1 MWNDFARLPGRC
13 RATLRL
19 GALLCL
25 LLPFTG
31 CASSQKP
38 YEAPASSYI
47 AGQSQ
52 PGQPAR
58 HIRKAAPEL
67 AATLD
72 PRTQHKPSYAAMA
85 PAIQESLKYLA
96 SKKPG
101 DVAAMAGTTSITWGQ
116 LVRTN
121 QELLALLPALDQN
134 KSLLLQRFQWLEL
147 APGTLMTGYYEPLV
161 EASPTPRPDYPWP
174 IYKAPPN
181 LKSSIWPTR
190 NAIDFQGALKGR
202 RLELAWAKDL
212 IDVFFLHIQG
222 SGRLRYPDG
231 SMRNVLYAGSNGHPY
246 YAVGRALIEQ
256 GYATKEEM
264 SMQTIRRLFKEHPH
278 KVQEWMSLNAKYIF
292 YRLDDGP
299 VSDPVGAMGRPLMP
313 RVSAAVNRDTVPL
326 GSILALDALLP
337 GYQSPR
343 PEPFSGI
350 VLAQD
355 TGTMRPNHFDLFM
368 GFGEQAADQAGR
380 MQQEATAYL
389 LLAR

>member
-1 MWNDFARLPGRC
+1 MWNDIKRLHTLCGWLPCLAALVCLPLLFA
-13 RATLRL
+13 
-19 GALLCL
+19 
-25 LLPFTG
+25 G
-31 CASSQKP
+31 CASSHKP
-38 YEAPASSYI
+38 YEAPASSYT
-47 AGQSQ
+47 AQ
-52 PGQPAR
+52 PASQPAR
-58 HIRKAAPEL
+58 YTRKAAPEL
-67 AATLD
+67 AAALD

-101 DVAAMAGTTSITWGQ
+101 DVAAMAGSEAITWGR
-116 LVRTN
+116 LVQTN
-121 QELLALLPALDQN
+121 RELLALLPALDQD

-161 EASPTPRPDYPWP
+161 EASPTPHPDYPWP

-181 LKSSIWPTR
+181 LKSSLWPTR
-190 NAIDFQGALKGR
+190 KAIDFQDALKGR

-212 IDVFFLHIQG
+212 TDVFFLHIQG

-231 SMRNVLYAGSNGHPY
+231 SLRNVLYAGSNGHPY
-246 YAVGRALIEQ
+246 FPVGRALIEQ
-256 GYATKEEM
+256 GYATREEM

-299 VSDPVGAMGRPLMP
+299 PGDPVGAMGRPLMP

-337 GYQSPR
+337 GYQTPR

-355 TGTMRPNHFDLFM
+355 TGTMRPNQFDLFM